1 MAGKDTPSGH
11 PSLRDFDPYTDQN
24 GDIANGDVEPIHT
37 PRASE
42 VQQIMGSVASGPAET
57 LRLGA
62 GHTGDDATDATAAES
77 APGVVER
84 LGDATL
90 PGPAEDAIDRAT
102 SSLGEDE
109 EGR

>member
-1 MAGKDTPSGH
+1 MAGNGN

-24 GDIANGDVEPIHT
+24 GDIAAGDVEPIHT

-42 VQQIMGSVASGPAET
+42 VEQIMASVPNGPAQT
-57 LRLGA
+57 LRTGA
-62 GHTGDDATDATAAES
+62 GRTSDDATDATAAES

-90 PGPAEDAIDRAT
+90 PAPAEDAIDRAT
-102 SSLGEDE
+102 SSLGEDD
-109 EGR
+109 EGK